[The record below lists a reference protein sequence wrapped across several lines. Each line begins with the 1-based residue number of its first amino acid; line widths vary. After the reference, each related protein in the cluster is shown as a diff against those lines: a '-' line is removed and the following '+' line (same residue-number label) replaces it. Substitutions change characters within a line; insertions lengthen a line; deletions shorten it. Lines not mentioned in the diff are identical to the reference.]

1 MQESFD
7 IVIVGGG
14 ISGVSLAARLAPH
27 AKVCVLEAE
36 MHLAMHATGRSA
48 ALFVESYGPPAMRRL
63 TSMSRDFFVTPPEDF
78 SDAPLTR
85 PRSGLVFGEERH
97 RAQLKADFALAEQTA
112 EVIWLEADGI
122 AKHAPLLKPGAATCG
137 FLEPGAR
144 DIDTDA
150 LLQGFLRAARRHGT
164 KVVTSAPL
172 ARAERQ
178 GGGWR
183 LDAGDGAL
191 ACRHLVNASGAWAD
205 RVAAIAGVAPKGL
218 QPKRRTAATIG
229 VPDEL
234 AALLA
239 RHPFA
244 TPVDES
250 FYFKPETGAIMV
262 SLSEETPSEPC
273 DAYPEDIDVATA
285 LERFHEA
292 TIVPRARPLAAWAG
306 LRTFAPD
313 RLPVAGPDP
322 EAPDFFW
329 YVGQGGYG
337 IQTSPAHS
345 ALAAK
350 ALLGEALS
358 PAEAEILHAFRP
370 HRFAQET
377 RR

>member
-1 MQESFD
+1 MPESFD

-27 AKVCVLEAE
+27 ARVCLLEGEA
-36 MHLAMHATGRSA
+36 HLATHATGRSA
-48 ALFVESYGPPAMRRL
+48 ALFVESYGPPAIRRL
-63 TSMSRDFFVTPPEDF
+63 TTMSRAFFETPPQDF
-78 SDAPLTR
+78 SEAPLSR
-85 PRSGLVFGEERH
+85 PRSGLVFGREEQRD
-97 RAQLKADFALAEQTA
+97 RLEEDFALAQKTA
-112 EVIWLEADGI
+112 EVTWLEADDL
-122 AKHAPLLKPGAATCG
+122 AKRAPLLRPGIAAAG
-137 FLEPGAR
+137 FIEPAAR

-150 LLQGFLRAARRHGT
+150 LLQGFSREARRHGA
-164 KVVTSAPL
+164 KIVTSAPL
-172 ARAERQ
+172 VRAESQ
-178 GGGWR
+178 GAGWR
-183 LDAGDGAL
+183 LEAGAHAI

-205 RVAAIAGVAPKGL
+205 RIAAVAGVAPKGL

-229 VPDEL
+229 VPDEI
-234 AALLA
+234 APLLA

-292 TIVPRARPLAAWAG
+292 TVVPRARPLATWAG

-313 RLPVAGPDP
+313 RLPVVGFDAD
-322 EAPDFFW
+322 APGFFW
-329 YVGQGGYG
+329 YAGQGGYG

-350 ALLGEALS
+350 AILGEALS
-358 PAEAEILHAFRP
+358 PAEAEILRAFRP
-370 HRFAQET
+370 DRFDAAL
-377 RR
+377 RA